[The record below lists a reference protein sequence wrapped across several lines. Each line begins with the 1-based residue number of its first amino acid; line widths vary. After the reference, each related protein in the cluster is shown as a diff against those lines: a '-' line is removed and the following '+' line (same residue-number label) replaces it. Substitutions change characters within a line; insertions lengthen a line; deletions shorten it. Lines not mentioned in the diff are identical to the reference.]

1 MYIPVYHKEVIVT
14 VMKFRGHVN
23 FFTGK
28 KHVILYTMYVC
39 TRYVFCFIGMVG
51 GDRSGL
57 CRSTQAVQQS

>member
-14 VMKFRGHVN
+14 VMKFHGYVN

-28 KHVILYTMYVC
+28 KDAILYVC
-39 TRYVFCFIGMVG
+39 TSYVFCFIGMVG